1 MYINLIKYLF
11 IEIKFTVKNMVIET
25 NITRTLG
32 IEHPI
37 IAAPMGP
44 FYTTKLSVAVSEAGG
59 LGVLS
64 HVTLHGTISLD
75 EMKKG
80 MEYVVEHTDKPFGF
94 NIRTATLQPDAIKL
108 CRKIPQFI
116 MNHPKIKEQCRLLI
130 TSAGSPRMIMN
141 KHFEALKESSEIQ
154 HFHVVP
160 SLPLAEKVISQG
172 VDGIIATGKE
182 GGGHQSYE
190 DISTLVL
197 LQQVTTKIPEIPV
210 IASGG
215 FATGQGLASALAM
228 GAGAIAMGSR
238 FIASKE
244 CEFHN
249 NYKQVVKNSGV
260 SDTKLITGVFGPA
273 RVWKNIHAEGESVVN
288 SRVEKKSGETSIS
301 DVNNSLKL
309 LEEMYKGNIDKGTV
323 LLGQSSGL
331 IDKIECVSDIIDE
344 IVIDAENCLKNAY
357 EMLKYKIKQEV
368 VC

>member
-1 MYINLIKYLF
+1 MVND
-11 IEIKFTVKNMVIET
+11 MVIET
-25 NITRTLG
+25 NITKLLK
-32 IEHPI
+32 IKHPI

-44 FYTTKLSVAVSEAGG
+44 FYTNKLTVAVSEAGG

-64 HVTLHGTISLD
+64 HVTLHGTVSLT

-80 MEYVVEHTDKPFGF
+80 MKYVVEHTDKPFGF

-108 CRKIPQFI
+108 CRQIPKFI
-116 MNHPKIKEQCRLLI
+116 MTNPKIKEQCRFLI
-130 TSAGSPRMIMN
+130 TSAGSPKMALNRN
-141 KHFEALKESSEIQ
+141 FQALKDSSSEIK

-160 SLPLAEKVISQG
+160 NLALAEKVISLG
-172 VDGIIATGKE
+172 VDGIVATGKE

-197 LQQVTTKIPEIPV
+197 LQQITTKLLGMPL

-238 FIASKE
+238 FIATKE
-244 CEFHN
+244 CEFHA
-249 NYKQVVKNSGV
+249 NYKEAVRKSDV

-273 RVWKNIHAEGESVVN
+273 RVWNNGFAEGESLVN
-288 SRVEKKSGETSIS
+288 TRSEKKAGETSM
-301 DVNNSLKL
+301 DVVNDGLKS
-309 LEEMYKGNIDKGTV
+309 LEEMYKGNIEKGTV

-331 IDKIECVSDIIDE
+331 IESIETVADIINE
-344 IVIDAENCLKNAY
+344 IVNDAEFNLKNAY
-357 EMLKYKIKQEV
+357 ESLRSKSKQEI